1 MAIVKRT
8 LALLVCLAAPAVAGP
23 SPVAIRD
30 LKGAMVKPLAA
41 RGQKATCL
49 LFIAHDCPISNRYAP
64 ELNRIAKEY
73 GAKKVAFYVVYCE
86 ADGKPAEAAKHHKDF
101 GYTCPGLLD
110 PKHALVKLAGAT
122 VTPEAAVFDSAGK
135 LAYRGRIDNLYV
147 DFGKP
152 RYSATVH
159 DLRRA
164 LDAVLKG
171 KPAPIKTTK
180 AIGCFIYEPG

>member
-1 MAIVKRT
+1 MMNRI
-8 LALLVCLAAPAVAGP
+8 LALLLCLAAPVLAGP
-23 SPVAIRD
+23 PPVAVRS
-30 LKGAMVKPLAA
+30 LQGATVSPLAA
-41 RGQKATCL
+41 HGQKATCL
-49 LFIAHDCPISNRYAP
+49 LFIAHDCPISNKYAP
-64 ELNRIAKEY
+64 EFNRIAKEY
-73 GAKKVAFYVVYCE
+73 AARKVAFYVVYCE
-86 ADGKPAEAAKHHKDF
+86 ADGKPADAVKHYKDF
-101 GYTCPGLLD
+101 GYACPGLLD

-164 LDAVLKG
+164 LDSILAG
-171 KPAPIKTTK
+171 KPAPVKTTK
-180 AIGCFIYEPG
+180 AVGCFIYEPG